1 MPGKLPATRAFYV
14 FSLLDSL
21 DLDYNSLM
29 LEGNRLLGW
38 NPFRKP
44 RSANFSIIYNIFTSR
59 EHRTSHHAPT
69 MHASHL
75 TSQKCCHL
83 TGLNI
88 GQPSAY
94 SKTRLNRLN
103 LYTVRGNVSYCTFC
117 KLSGEGI
124 LWISFRF
131 SCNLRHFFLLAIYC
145 MSFQTTSIG
154 KGLVPAYT
162 APMIMTTVQ
171 YGSLRDLHAIL

>member
-1 MPGKLPATRAFYV
+1 MKLKIMKDPEINMKINLLTRDMYYTIQMYSV
-14 FSLLDSL
+14 F
-21 DLDYNSLM
+21 M
-29 LEGNRLLGW
+29 
-38 NPFRKP
+38 
-44 RSANFSIIYNIFTSR
+44 IIYNIFTSR

-69 MHASHL
+69 LHASHL

-131 SCNLRHFFLLAIYC
+131 SCNLRHFFLLAIC
-145 MSFQTTSIG
+145 LSRPPALE
-154 KGLVPAYT
+154 KGSCPHT
-162 APMIMTTVQ
+162 PHQ
-171 YGSLRDLHAIL
+171 